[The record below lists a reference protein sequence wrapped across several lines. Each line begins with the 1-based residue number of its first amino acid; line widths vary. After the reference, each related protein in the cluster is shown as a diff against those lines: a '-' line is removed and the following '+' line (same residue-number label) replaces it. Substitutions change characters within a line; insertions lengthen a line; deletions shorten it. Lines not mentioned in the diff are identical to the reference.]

1 MGLDVNALI
10 KILNDQK
17 NLIAELSE
25 LASGQLQALKKNDLD
40 EIKKITSQQ
49 EYIGRQLAVLEQ
61 KRGLFMEECSQKLG
75 VEIKHFNELQLY
87 TSSDDFAEVQM
98 IRDEIINTSQKLK
111 RENEL
116 NSLLLKQ
123 GLKYTETMLRVLTPT
138 SSSVYGKS
146 GDVHRAGSQ
155 GIIDTNI

>member
-1 MGLDVNALI
+1 MELDVTALI

-17 NLIAELSE
+17 SLILELLD
-25 LASGQLQALKKNDLD
+25 LAGEQLRALKHDDLD
-40 EIKKITSQQ
+40 EIKNITSQQ
-49 EYIGRQLAVLEQ
+49 EYIGRQVAVLEQ
-61 KRGLFMEECSQKLG
+61 KRSLIIEGYSQKIG
-75 VEIKHFNELQLY
+75 VEIKHFNELRLY
-87 TSSDDFAEVQM
+87 TSSDDFTEVQM
-98 IRDEIINTSQKLK
+98 IRDEIIDSSQKLK

-123 GLKYTETMLRVLTPT
+123 GLKYTETMLRVLNPK